1 VNLGAGLRAVFLGEE
16 NVIVLTG
23 VEGRVEVDEV
33 YRLVLHI
40 TLENFEIVTVIE
52 LVFISGHGIG

>member
-33 YRLVLHI
+33 YRLVLDV
-40 TLENFEIVTVIE
+40 TLEHIEIVAVIE
-52 LVFISGHGIG
+52 LVFVGSHGIG

>member
-1 VNLGAGLRAVFLGEE
+1 LRAVFLGEE